1 MKKLI
6 CFIAVILICGT
17 ALPGK
22 DALNP
27 KFPVVSGTIKVTKEW
42 SITLPCEFNRRFEK
56 GSLVLWK
63 PAFTIWVNIWGN
75 EGDKNPCDQ
84 LGPVREDKSV
94 RAFDIVE
101 VKDGGIYRYGYRID
115 ETRSDDKTVYAF
127 YGYVAG
133 KSGYTQMAFYFDS
146 KSDVDTAK
154 AIWMGIKEM

>member
-56 GSLVLWK
+56 GSMVLWK
-63 PAFTIWVNIWGN
+63 PAFTIWVNIWEN
-75 EGDKNPCDQ
+75 EGDKKPYDQ
-84 LGPVREDKSV
+84 LEPVREDKSK

-101 VKDGGIYRYGYRID
+101 VTDGGIYRYGYRID

-133 KSGYTQMAFYFDS
+133 KSGYTQIAFYFDS
-146 KSDVDTAK
+146 KTDLDTAK
-154 AIWMGIKEM
+154 GIWMGIREL